1 MLGLEKKYPMLF
13 EKGIM
18 GAANMGVFAPIV
30 VFLMDRIMIT
40 DNEVTS

>member
-18 GAANMGVFAPIV
+18 GAANMGVFHQSLFFSWIG
-30 VFLMDRIMIT
+30 
-40 DNEVTS
+40 